1 MLKIYIENDL
11 LDLFQ
16 DESIELNSSIANVN
30 DITKNTTDYAKS
42 FTVPASNNNNKIFK
56 HYYDANIDNAFDARV
71 KVNGRIEFDGMP
83 FRFGKWSLEKVI
95 LKQGKPYSY
104 SINFVGNLVSLKD
117 KLKNDELSVL
127 DFPLLDHN
135 YNSSTVKSLL
145 QNNGDVIYN
154 LFVKKA
160 LRYDPTSSTII
171 PTSINIAHAMGEGIE
186 WSYLNPSIRL
196 IKIIEAIETKYEI
209 NFSRDF
215 FDRIEFKNLFLWV
228 NNTSVIS
235 GKANNEVKVNFTNF
249 GTITYEAG
257 TLDLVEDTFVMG
269 GRSIKI
275 AIKITP
281 SAGYENVIY
290 SIERRKDGD
299 SSGKVAS
306 LTGTKTVTFG
316 NFEINDPSKYTWH
329 IYSNDEFK
337 FTPSLEVI
345 FLYGGDPNQLATFGE
360 QTIGANFIIKNNLP
374 KIKII
379 DFLKGLFSMFKLV
392 VISDDNENLYI
403 DTIDNYYAT
412 GKLWNITR
420 FVKTD
425 TLEVSRGNLLNEIK
439 FTHKDPITVLNNQF
453 KKSNGIGYGDAE
465 ILMTDDGTKSGKP
478 LEGEALSFEL
488 PFEQFVY
495 ERLKD
500 ESSTSTYP
508 DNMTNIMYGAIID
521 DKFEP
526 VNPSPHIFYN
536 VNTFHSGYPIGY
548 INDVG
553 VKEILNTTIN
563 TPSHSID
570 WATPQY
576 NLNFGIENN
585 EWDNT
590 QSENTLYQNYYRNY
604 ITSIFNIKRRL
615 FKYSA
620 ILPLRILLQLK
631 LNDILEIKNNY
642 YRIDNFNI
650 NLLSRAV
657 SLNLINAFD
666 AVINGFTSNVNE
678 LIADYLEQTQ
688 SVSIPNIGNST
699 VAVDDDTWLSATIDG
714 TNVFVTFMQ
723 NNTGLQRFNNVTVTN
738 LESLQTIE
746 IFITQNAGV
755 VEFDNDEITFD
766 NLLITWDNG

>member
-117 KLKNDELSVL
+117 KLKNDELSIL

-135 YNSSTVKSLL
+135 YNSDTVKSLL

-154 LFVKKA
+154 LFVKKQ
-160 LRYDPTSSTII
+160 LYYNPTSSTVI
-171 PTSINIAHAMGEGIE
+171 PTSINIAHATGEGVD
-186 WSYLNPSIRL
+186 WTYLNPSIRL

-215 FDRIEFKNLFLWV
+215 FDRVEFQNLFLWV

-235 GKANNEVKVNFTNF
+235 GKGINEVKIDFTNF
-249 GTITYEAG
+249 GTITSLGG
-257 TLDLVEDTFVMG
+257 TLDLVEDTFTAG
-269 GRSIKI
+269 GKRIYGEVR
-275 AIKITP
+275 ITP
-281 SAGYENVIY
+281 SAGYESVPY
-290 SIERRKDGD
+290 SVERRLNGE
-299 SSGKVAS
+299 SWGTYST
-306 LTGTKTVTFG
+306 LTGTQVTTWK
-316 NFEINDPSKYTWH
+316 IDRNDPAKHTFH
-329 IYSNDEFK
+329 VLSNKEFK
-337 FTPSLEVI
+337 FTSRLTIEFNYESYNMYADFP
-345 FLYGGDPNQLATFGE
+345 E
-360 QTIGANFIIKNNLP
+360 QIIVANFIIKNNLP

-420 FVKTD
+420 YVKTD

-439 FTHKDPITVLNNQF
+439 FTHKEPVTILNNQF

-465 ILMTDDGTKSGKP
+465 ILMTDDGRKSGKP
-478 LEGEALSFEL
+478 LEGEALTFEL

-500 ESSTSTYP
+500 ESSTEPYP
-508 DNMTNIMYGAIID
+508 NNMTNIMCGAIID

-536 VNTFHSGYPIGY
+536 VNTFHSGFPIGY
-548 INDVG
+548 INDLG

-590 QSENTLYQNYYRNY
+590 QSENTLYQNYYKNY

-615 FKYSA
+615 FKYNA

-650 NLLSRAV
+650 NLLTRAV
-657 SLNLINAFD
+657 TLNLINAFD
-666 AVINGFTSNVNE
+666 AFINGFTSNVNE

-699 VAVDDDTWLSATIDG
+699 VAVDDDTWLSATIEG
-714 TNVFVTFMQ
+714 TNVFVTFLQ

-766 NLLITWDNG
+766 NLLITFDNG

>member
-1 MLKIYIENDL
+1 M
-11 LDLFQ
+11 F
-16 DESIELNSSIANVN
+16 A
-30 DITKNTTDYAKS
+30 
-42 FTVPASNNNNKIFK
+42 
-56 HYYDANIDNAFDARV
+56 
-71 KVNGRIEFDGMP
+71 
-83 FRFGKWSLEKVI
+83 
-95 LKQGKPYSY
+95 
-104 SINFVGNLVSLKD
+104 
-117 KLKNDELSVL
+117 
-127 DFPLLDHN
+127 DFP
-135 YNSSTVKSLL
+135 
-145 QNNGDVIYN
+145 
-154 LFVKKA
+154 
-160 LRYDPTSSTII
+160 
-171 PTSINIAHAMGEGIE
+171 
-186 WSYLNPSIRL
+186 
-196 IKIIEAIETKYEI
+196 
-209 NFSRDF
+209 
-215 FDRIEFKNLFLWV
+215 
-228 NNTSVIS
+228 
-235 GKANNEVKVNFTNF
+235 
-249 GTITYEAG
+249 
-257 TLDLVEDTFVMG
+257 
-269 GRSIKI
+269 
-275 AIKITP
+275 
-281 SAGYENVIY
+281 
-290 SIERRKDGD
+290 
-299 SSGKVAS
+299 
-306 LTGTKTVTFG
+306 
-316 NFEINDPSKYTWH
+316 
-329 IYSNDEFK
+329 
-337 FTPSLEVI
+337 
-345 FLYGGDPNQLATFGE
+345 E

-379 DFLKGLFSMFKLV
+379 DFSKGLFSMFKLV

-420 FVKTD
+420 YVKTD

-439 FTHKDPITVLNNQF
+439 FTHKEPVTILNNQF

-478 LEGEALSFEL
+478 LEGEALTFEL

-500 ESSTSTYP
+500 ESSSEPYP
-508 DNMTNIMYGAIID
+508 NNMTNIMCGAIID

-536 VNTFHSGYPIGY
+536 VNTFHSGFPIGY

-590 QSENTLYQNYYRNY
+590 QSENTLYRNYYKNY

-650 NLLSRAV
+650 NLLTRAV
-657 SLNLINAFD
+657 TLNLINAFD

-699 VAVDDDTWLSATIDG
+699 VAVDDDTWLFATIEG
-714 TNVFVTFMQ
+714 TNVFVTFLQ
-723 NNTGLQRFNNVTVTN
+723 NNTGLPRFNNVTVTN

-746 IFITQNAGV
+746 IFITQNGGV

-766 NLLITWDNG
+766 NLLITFDNG